1 MVTRLPTETVP
12 SRFAGRL
19 FLSALPYAAR
29 GRNVV
34 FCRVVGRD
42 PKKTLTL
49 RNGPNA
55 PNTMIMATI
64 RLTKEFSFE
73 AAHSLEGYDGACR
86 EIHGHSYRL
95 FVTIKGEPSADPYDP
110 KQGMVM
116 DFGSLKR
123 IVNEQIVSRLDHAF
137 VVRRSEQGV
146 QLRDMLAD
154 RYSNIV
160 LVDYQPTCEN
170 MLADFAER
178 LLESLPDEVEL
189 YSLRLHE
196 TASSF
201 AEWFAEDNF

>member
-1 MVTRLPTETVP
+1 
-12 SRFAGRL
+12 
-19 FLSALPYAAR
+19 
-29 GRNVV
+29 
-34 FCRVVGRD
+34 
-42 PKKTLTL
+42 
-49 RNGPNA
+49 
-55 PNTMIMATI
+55 MATI

-95 FVTIKGEPSADPYDP
+95 FVTIKGEPLTDPYDP

-116 DFGSLKR
+116 DFGLLKR
-123 IVNEQIVSRLDHAF
+123 IVNDRIVSQFDHAF
-137 VVRRSEQGV
+137 VIRRSEQGM

-154 RYSNIV
+154 RYSDIV
-160 LVDYQPTCEN
+160 MVDYQPTCEN

-201 AEWFAEDNF
+201 AEWFAEDNL